1 MKGHGSYELKVI
13 NRVLIAKIIGAWNR
27 EEGEQY
33 FSELKRIT
41 RDLIQSP
48 WARVV
53 YIDDWQ
59 LGTPGSDEVT
69 LELIQWLVSHKLQ
82 LVAEIYSPNVLK
94 KMHIQ
99 RMVNSSKSDI
109 NRQYFSDDKDAFAWL
124 ETQGFSLNSE

>member
-41 RDLIQSP
+41 RHLIQSP
-48 WARVV
+48 WAMVV

-69 LELIQWLVSHKLQ
+69 LKLIQWLATHKLQ

-124 ETQGFSLNSE
+124 ETQGFSLNSD

>member
-13 NRVLIAKIIGAWNR
+13 NRVLIAKIIGAWNK
-27 EEGEQY
+27 EEGEKY

-48 WARVV
+48 WAMVV
-53 YIDDWQ
+53 YIDEWQ

-69 LELIQWLVSHKLQ
+69 LELIQWLASHKLQ

-109 NRQYFSDDKDAFAWL
+109 NRQYFSDDKDAFSWL
-124 ETQGFSLNSE
+124 ETQGFSLNSD